1 MKIVKTMRVTP
12 VTQALIGKPEGQFP
26 VPATTVQRL
35 ITVIYNL
42 HGNIINHK
50 RGFVE

>member
-1 MKIVKTMRVTP
+1 MRVTP

-42 HGNIINHK
+42 HGNIINHEK
-50 RGFVE
+50 EVVK